1 MHFGKRR
8 DFGIMPHPHHPLI
21 QDPLA
26 CNIARPEVAQKESN
40 ERQESKAEVFNQS
53 SPEAEVFKQS
63 NPEAQVNTEQSCP
76 ALFEE
81 VARRSGRVAP
91 ICPILQS
98 SKSIKPNTSSI
109 FLFSFLLLPNDR
121 LFHVLF

>member
-40 ERQESKAEVFNQS
+40 ERQGKAEVFNQS
-53 SPEAEVFKQS
+53 SPEAEVFNES
-63 NPEAQVNTEQSCP
+63 SPEAQVTEQSCP
-76 ALFEE
+76 ALFKE

-98 SKSIKPNTSSI
+98 SKSIKPTTSSI

-121 LFHVLF
+121 LR